1 MPKMF
6 TEAARAAARVS
17 RIRRAKATAEL
28 KALGGLEVF
37 AVRLHNGFTW
47 QVRQFGGLVLASG
60 QHCFPS
66 SVIARTMGLKMLTT
80 MRQSTLGKEPL
91 DAALMVK
98 VPMRSAPSP

>member
-66 SVIARTMGLKMLTT
+66 SITARTMGLKMLTT
-80 MRQSTLGKEPL
+80 MRQSHLSKEPM
-91 DAALMVK
+91 DAASTAKAL
-98 VPMRSAPSP
+98 MRSAAAP